1 MCSTNDATCA
11 ENHNWSRRLRSW
23 GGGGLCC
30 LAISLFVVCLLRVI
44 FLLHGRSLY
53 NGISNRPYYV
63 RAPCSQYRKN
73 RGGFGLT
80 VERQLLPAGRAA
92 SVLPLRLSSLARVLS
107 CTSLI

>member
-1 MCSTNDATCA
+1 MCSTNDPTCA
-11 ENHNWSRRLRSW
+11 QNHDWSSRFRPW

-63 RAPCSQYRKN
+63 RAPCSLYQKN
-73 RGGFGLT
+73 RESFGST
-80 VERQLLPAGRAA
+80 GERQLLPARRAE
-92 SVLPLRLSSLARVLS
+92 SVLPLRLSSLARVL
-107 CTSLI
+107 